1 MTIGR
6 PCAELRAGRARC
18 VALSLP
24 NEALHSMTIF
34 AGIAVM
40 PWITTRDTVME
51 RDELLKHLEM
61 IKSNRRD
68 DGQLTPPLQRG
79 PLQPEQ
85 DEDAPDK
92 GPILPRGE
100 AGY

>member
-1 MTIGR
+1 
-6 PCAELRAGRARC
+6 
-18 VALSLP
+18 
-24 NEALHSMTIF
+24 MTIF

-85 DEDAPDK
+85 MKTRPIKAQFFPGARPVIKRRK
-92 GPILPRGE
+92 GRSVTTRSF
-100 AGY
+100 